1 MPLRHKSAKP
11 SHYDCAA
18 EHYDL
23 LNEENSKE
31 INALIVSILKR
42 YGAGRVID
50 FTCGTGSQ
58 VFALAAEGFEV
69 VGVDINRAMLEVAR
83 KKGGEIELIEGDM
96 RSTCVGEFD
105 AALTVFNA
113 VGHLTRADFEMAMRN
128 MASNLKG
135 GGLYV
140 FDIFNL
146 DFLLFED
153 QITQLTIDWYKGDRV
168 REIQYSTIDEEGVL
182 ASFTTSI
189 VGGDR
194 VESSQTLQ
202 VYRAA
207 DLREILKRNGFEVV
221 EQYSADGSPLDPV
234 KSERILTVARVT

>member
-1 MPLRHKSAKP
+1 MSV
-11 SHYDCAA
+11 S
-18 EHYDL
+18 
-23 LNEENSKE
+23 EEYS
-31 INALIVSILKR
+31 
-42 YGAGRVID
+42 
-50 FTCGTGSQ
+50 TGSEK
-58 VFALAAEGFEV
+58 VKCE
-69 VGVDINRAMLEVAR
+69 D
-83 KKGGEIELIEGDM
+83 
-96 RSTCVGEFD
+96 
-105 AALTVFNA
+105 
-113 VGHLTRADFEMAMRN
+113 RADFEMAIRN

-189 VGGDR
+189 VGSDR

-207 DLREILKRNGFEVV
+207 DLREMLKRNGFEVV